1 MRPMPGSIRRLS
13 MPDLFVQRTLR
24 CTVGSVAVTFRILPD
39 DAEAD
44 IEPIKGRVRKVLG
57 KALRDLKEQPV
68 AFGLKAIVAV
78 AIVSDAAGGSDQL
91 EQSLAALPGVGSV
104 ETVDVTL
111 V

>member
-1 MRPMPGSIRRLS
+1 
-13 MPDLFVQRTLR
+13 MPDLLLHRTVR
-24 CTVGSVAVTFRILPD
+24 CSVGSVAVTFRIMPE
-39 DAEAD
+39 DADVDLES
-44 IEPIKGRVRKVLG
+44 IKGRVRKVLG
-57 KALRDLKEQPV
+57 GALRDMKEQPV

-78 AIVSDAAGGSDQL
+78 AVVRDSEGGSDQF